1 MHRVNFD
8 YAAAAPLAPE
18 AYEAMKPFLTEHFG
32 NPQSIHSLADKPR
45 EAMETARSQVAALV
59 NASPSEMVFTS
70 CASESNNLAI
80 KGLIQANRESR
91 RHIVVSSIE
100 HQSVLRPVEALA
112 KAGFEVTRLGVDE
125 HGLIRLDELESAI
138 RPDTA
143 LVSVMH
149 ANNEIGT
156 IEPLAEIAEVCR
168 KHKVL
173 LHSDG
178 TAAVGRMP
186 VDVNSL
192 GCDSYSFAAQSFYG
206 PKGAAALYL
215 KTGIRPRPLI
225 EGGVQ
230 EKGRRAGTEDVPAIV
245 GMGEAAAIA
254 LESLPEWSDRMTR
267 LGRRM
272 FAELPKRLERIILTG
287 HPENRLP
294 GHVSL
299 CVEFVEGEGM
309 LLFLDDNGIAVAS
322 GSACTAKTLK
332 ASHVLLAIGL
342 PHAIAQS
349 SLMLTMSK
357 DTTDEEVDYFLAKL
371 PPIVERLR
379 KMSPLYAKLLKGE
392 DPYETKQESCNGG
405 H

>member
-206 PKGAAALYL
+206 PKGAAVLYL

>member
-206 PKGAAALYL
+206 PKGAAVLYL

-379 KMSPLYAKLLKGE
+379 KMSPLYAKFLKGE